1 MSSKNAVN
9 PDHYKVAGR
18 DRQGES
24 IAARPKPRASAPIP
38 GGPGPG
44 QNFIPGAAPVGEGPP
59 RTRRKPVGRQSSGEK
74 SGLHSSAKKNQS
86 ANRGGKPPGKTR
98 RTAGATGKARRKP
111 TSSPSLPARSRAAR

>member
-18 DRQGES
+18 DRQGEA
-24 IAARPKPRASAPIP
+24 IAARPKPRAGAPTP
-38 GGPGPG
+38 GGLGRG
-44 QNFIPGAAPVGEGPP
+44 ENFIPGAAPVGEAPARAR
-59 RTRRKPVGRQSSGEK
+59 RTSEA
-74 SGLHSSAKKNQS
+74 GLHSSARKKQT
-86 ANRGGKPPGKTR
+86 ANRGGKPPAKTR